1 MSFFEPYK
9 DGYIIRI
16 KLSPNAKKS
25 ALGSGVFV
33 DADGRE
39 YLKAS
44 VVCVPEKGK
53 ANKELLKMLSK
64 KLKIA
69 VSEMKI
75 ISRETDHMKKIQI
88 SAPLTAELEEKLA
101 LLKEEK

>member
-1 MSFFEPYK
+1 MSFFELNN
-9 DGYIIRI
+9 DGCVLRI

-64 KLKIA
+64 RLKIA
-69 VSEMKI
+69 ISDLKI
-75 ISRETDHMKKIQI
+75 ISGETDHKKKVQI
-88 SAPLTAELEEKLA
+88 SAPLTAELEEKIA

>member
-1 MSFFEPYK
+1 MSFFEPDK
-9 DGYIIRI
+9 NGCVLRI

-25 ALGSGVFV
+25 ALGIGVFV

-53 ANKELLKMLSK
+53 ANKGLLKMLSK
-64 KLKIA
+64 RLKIA
-69 VSEMKI
+69 ISDLKI
-75 ISRETDHMKKIQI
+75 ISGETDHKKKVQI
-88 SAPLTAELEEKLA
+88 SAPLTAELEEKIA